1 MSNGQENKSII
12 APDVEI
18 TGTIKS
24 NSGIRI
30 EGKLEGEMIC
40 AADITVGKS
49 ATIKGN
55 LSATSV
61 TIEGTIHGNITVKD
75 KIEMKSTAKV
85 HGDIVAKRLSVED
98 GVTFIGRSE
107 VNPAAGSG
115 GGGGAATTPAPVPAP
130 EGKADAQGGIF
141 GRR

>member
-1 MSNGQENKSII
+1 MSTGQDNKSLI
-12 APDVEI
+12 AADVEI

-24 NSGIRI
+24 GGGVRI
-30 EGKLEGEMIC
+30 EGKLDGELVC
-40 AADITVGKS
+40 AAEAVVGKS
-49 ATIKGN
+49 ASIKGN
-55 LSATSV
+55 ISAHSV
-61 TIEGTIHGNITVKD
+61 VIEGLIHGNITAKD

-107 VNPAAGSG
+107 VNPGSSVSAP
-115 GGGGAATTPAPVPAP
+115 GARPETPAPESKP
-130 EGKADAQGGIF
+130 ENPGSGFF

>member
-1 MSNGQENKSII
+1 MSTGQENKSII

-24 NSGIRI
+24 NSSIRI
-30 EGKLEGEMIC
+30 EGKLEGELSC
-40 AADITVGKS
+40 AADISIGKS
-49 ATIKGN
+49 ASIKGN
-55 LSATSV
+55 LVASSV
-61 TIEGTIHGNITVKD
+61 VIEGTIHGNITVKD

-107 VNPAAGSG
+107 VNPA
-115 GGGGAATTPAPVPAP
+115 GAATATSSSPSPAP
-130 EGKADAQGGIF
+130 ESRPESSGGF
-141 GRR
+141 PGRR

>member
-1 MSNGQENKSII
+1 MSTGQENKSII

-24 NSGIRI
+24 NSSIRI
-30 EGKLEGEMIC
+30 EGKLEGELSC
-40 AADITVGKS
+40 AADISVGKS
-49 ATIKGN
+49 ASIKGN
-55 LSATSV
+55 LVASSV
-61 TIEGTIHGNITVKD
+61 VVEGTIHGNITVKD

-107 VNPAAGSG
+107 VNPAGAVAAAPATPSSAPESRPENSG
-115 GGGGAATTPAPVPAP
+115 GFP
-130 EGKADAQGGIF
+130 

>member
-1 MSNGQENKSII
+1 MSNGQENKSVI
-12 APDVEI
+12 ASDVEI

-24 NSGIRI
+24 NSSIRV
-30 EGKLEGEMIC
+30 EGKLDGELTC
-40 AADITVGKS
+40 AADISIGKS

-55 LSATSV
+55 LAANSV
-61 TIEGTIHGNITVKD
+61 VVEGTIHGNITVKD

-107 VNPAAGSG
+107 VNPAGSVGAGASSPS
-115 GGGGAATTPAPVPAP
+115 PAPAP
-130 EGKADAQGGIF
+130 EGRPEGSSGF
-141 GRR
+141 FNRR

>member
-1 MSNGQENKSII
+1 MSTGQENKSII

-24 NSGIRI
+24 NSSIRI
-30 EGKLEGEMIC
+30 EGKLEGELSC
-40 AADITVGKS
+40 AADISVGKS
-49 ATIKGN
+49 ASIKGN
-55 LSATSV
+55 LVASSV
-61 TIEGTIHGNITVKD
+61 VVEGTIHGNITVKD

-107 VNPAAGSG
+107 VNPA
-115 GGGGAATTPAPVPAP
+115 GAATATSSSPSPAP
-130 EGKADAQGGIF
+130 ESRPESSGGF
-141 GRR
+141 PGRR

>member
-1 MSNGQENKSII
+1 MSNGQENKSVI
-12 APDVEI
+12 AADVEI

-24 NSGIRI
+24 NSSIRI
-30 EGKLEGEMIC
+30 EGKLEGELVC
-40 AADITVGKS
+40 AADISIGKG

-55 LSATSV
+55 LSASSV
-61 TIEGTIHGNITVKD
+61 VVEGAVHGNITVKD

-107 VNPAAGSG
+107 VNP
-115 GGGGAATTPAPVPAP
+115 GGAGTGSATATPPASP
-130 EGKADAQGGIF
+130 ENKAEGSGGIF

>member
-24 NSGIRI
+24 NSSIRI
-30 EGKLEGEMIC
+30 EGKLEGELTC
-40 AADITVGKS
+40 AADISVGKS

-55 LSATSV
+55 LVGSSV
-61 TIEGTIHGNITVKD
+61 VIEGTIHGNITVKD

-107 VNPAAGSG
+107 VNPAGSTGAGS
-115 GGGGAATTPAPVPAP
+115 ASSSPAPAP
-130 EGKADAQGGIF
+130 EGRPEGSGGIF